1 MNLKWLLLASDG
13 RLGRGTFWL
22 AILSIYF
29 ISMVLDEIGNSIFV
43 EIGED
48 RISFLMF
55 FLTKMFPRLFGILI
69 LVFTFFIAKKR
80 VNDIGSSEWVPIVD
94 VLSLFL
100 PSFLLAAGQPN
111 LFIFSVILPLVFT
124 FYLGLASP
132 SRK

>member
-13 RLGRGTFWL
+13 KLGRGTFWL

-29 ISMVLDEIGNSIFV
+29 ISMVLDEVGNSIFV

-69 LVFTFFIAKKR
+69 LVFSFFIAKKR
-80 VNDIGSSEWVPIVD
+80 VNDIGSSEWVLIVY

-132 SRK
+132 LRK